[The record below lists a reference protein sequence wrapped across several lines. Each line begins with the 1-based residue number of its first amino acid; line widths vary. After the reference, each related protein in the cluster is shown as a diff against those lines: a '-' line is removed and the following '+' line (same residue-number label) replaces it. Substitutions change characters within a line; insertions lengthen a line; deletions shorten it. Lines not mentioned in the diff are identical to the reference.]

1 MRPVLEQRPDLWPPA
16 SCGYDAFVHAAG
28 MVQSRAFHMKKE
40 NWITG
45 EDEDGKAQLAFRH
58 RVLISV

>member
-1 MRPVLEQRPDLWPPA
+1 MRPVLEQRHDLWPPA
-16 SCGYDAFVHAAG
+16 SCDFEAFVYAAG

-45 EDEDGKAQLAFRH
+45 EAVEGEMH
-58 RVLISV
+58 TP